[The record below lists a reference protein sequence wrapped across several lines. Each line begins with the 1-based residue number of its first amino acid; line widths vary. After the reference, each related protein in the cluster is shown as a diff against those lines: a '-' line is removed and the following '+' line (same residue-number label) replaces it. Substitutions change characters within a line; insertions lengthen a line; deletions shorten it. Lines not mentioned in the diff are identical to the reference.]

1 MKRKVKKLE
10 NKKKEEET
18 MKAIGENAR
27 RVLEIIKEEKKKQ
40 EKNKDYGDE
49 R

>member
-10 NKKKEEET
+10 NKKKEET

-40 EKNKDYGDE
+40 EKNNNGEE

>member
-1 MKRKVKKLE
+1 MKKKVRKLE
-10 NKKKEEET
+10 DKKQEEQ

-27 RVLEIIKEEKKKQ
+27 KVLDIIEQEKKKQ
-40 EKNKDYGDE
+40 EKNNDGDE

>member
-1 MKRKVKKLE
+1 MKKKVRKLE
-10 NKKKEEET
+10 DKQQEEQ

-27 RVLEIIKEEKKKQ
+27 KVLEIIEQEKKKQ
-40 EKNKDYGDE
+40 EKNNDGDE

>member
-1 MKRKVKKLE
+1 
-10 NKKKEEET
+10 

-27 RVLEIIKEEKKKQ
+27 KVLEIINQEKKKQ
-40 EKNKDYGDE
+40 EKNNDGEE

>member
-10 NKKKEEET
+10 DKKKEEET

-27 RVLEIIKEEKKKQ
+27 KVLEIVNQEKKKQ
-40 EKNKDYGDE
+40 EKNNDGEE